1 MVDAVHSWRELAPLQ
16 TRATL
21 GGVSYTPLRH
31 FNVGTLHLTQSLT
44 KKNNQDEESHGPG
57 IQGMLVLN

>member
-1 MVDAVHSWRELAPLQ
+1 MVNAVHSWRELAPLQ

-21 GGVSYTPLRH
+21 GGVSYT
-31 FNVGTLHLTQSLT
+31 VETLYCWNSPSHPIIDQKT
-44 KKNNQDEESHGPG
+44 NHDEESHGPG